1 MGDFGEWVAT
11 IGTIFRGGGCDG
23 SQRLMAEGYFKALV
37 DLFYPQR
44 CVGCGS
50 RARDLLCAGCYEAL
64 PVIEPPTCRRCGVP
78 TAFDTPVCEECKG
91 RDLLF
96 DSAQAP
102 LRYEGVG
109 EGIVHALK
117 YRGYLTVAP
126 RLAAPLML
134 GATRAT
140 GRFEAVVPVPLHRSR
155 LARRGFNQAAV
166 LGREVARGL
175 DAEFLETLRTVRAT
189 RDQVELTAAGRRAN
203 VRGAF
208 QAESRVRG
216 RVLLVD
222 DVLTTGATLSEGA
235 RVLKDAGAEEVHA
248 LSLCRAC

>member
-1 MGDFGEWVAT
+1 
-11 IGTIFRGGGCDG
+11 
-23 SQRLMAEGYFKALV
+23 MAESYLKALA

-44 CVGCGS
+44 CVGCGA
-50 RARDLLCAGCYEAL
+50 RASDLLCAGCYEAL
-64 PVIEPPTCRRCGVP
+64 PRIEPPVCRRCGMP

-96 DSAQAP
+96 DSARAP

-109 EGIVHALK
+109 EEIVRALK
-117 YRGYLTVAP
+117 YRGYLAVAP

-134 GATRAT
+134 GAAKEA
-140 GRFEAVVPVPLHRSR
+140 GRFDAVVPVPLHRSR

-166 LGREVARGL
+166 LGREAAGGL
-175 DAEFLETLRTVRAT
+175 GAGFAETLRAVRGT
-189 RDQVELTAAGRRAN
+189 RDQVELSAAERRAN

-208 QAESRVRG
+208 RAEGPVRG

-222 DVLTTGATLSEGA
+222 DVLTTGATLSECAG
-235 RVLKDAGAEEVHA
+235 VLKDAGSEEVHA

>member
-1 MGDFGEWVAT
+1 
-11 IGTIFRGGGCDG
+11 
-23 SQRLMAEGYFKALV
+23 MAESYLKALV

-44 CVGCGS
+44 CVGCGA
-50 RARDLLCAGCYEAL
+50 RASDLLCAGCYEAL
-64 PVIEPPTCRRCGVP
+64 PVIEPPTCRRCGMP

-96 DSAQAP
+96 DSARAP

-109 EGIVHALK
+109 EEIVRVLK
-117 YRGYLTVAP
+117 YRGYMAVVP
-126 RLAAPLML
+126 GLAAPLML
-134 GATRAT
+134 GAAREA
-140 GRFEAVVPVPLHRSR
+140 GRFDAVVPVPLHRSR

-166 LGREVARGL
+166 LGREVAGGL
-175 DAEFLETLRTVRAT
+175 GAGFEEALRAVRAT
-189 RDQVELTAAGRRAN
+189 RDQVELSAAERREN

-208 QAESRVRG
+208 RAESRVRG

-235 RVLKDAGAEEVHA
+235 RVLRDAGAEEVYA
-248 LSLCRAC
+248 LCLCRAC